1 MPDMPKV
8 MVAGIGGASL
18 GTEILKCLRAAG
30 RYQVY
35 GCDISGYAYGHYEKD
50 ITETFVVSRKRY
62 VESVLE
68 RCVATGIRV
77 LIPGGDEPAVLLGL
91 AAADFLNA
99 GVQVAANSPEVVATC
114 SNKKHFFER
123 MQTLGLP
130 APWTVA
136 VQDRHELETLKDIP
150 CPCIIKPSTGTGG
163 SRFVFLALN
172 RPEVEMYVE
181 HLLNNDHTA
190 LVQEYIGLDEGE
202 FTVGTLSFP
211 NGRLV
216 GSVAMR
222 RLFNAK
228 LSVLLNT
235 QAGLISSGYS
245 QGLIDEFAEVRAQAE
260 KIAKTLGSVGPMNIQ
275 GRVRK
280 GILIP
285 FEINPRFS
293 ASTYLR
299 AMAGFNEIDMYLQNV
314 LYGSVPLVAP
324 VRPGYYLRS
333 LTELYVGKEE
343 IKP

>member
-1 MPDMPKV
+1 MPDVSKV

-18 GTEILKCLRAAG
+18 GTEILKCLRDAG
-30 RYQVY
+30 RYRVY
-35 GCDISGYAYGHYEKD
+35 GCDISGYAYGHYEKN
-50 ITETFVVSRKRY
+50 IAETFVVSRKRY

-68 RCVATGIRV
+68 LCVAVGIRV

-91 AAADFLNA
+91 AAADFLKA
-99 GVQVAANSPEVVATC
+99 GVHVAANSPEVVATC
-114 SNKKHFFER
+114 SNKKRFFER
-123 MQTLGLP
+123 MQALGLP
-130 APWTVA
+130 TPWTVA
-136 VQDRHELETLKDIP
+136 VQDRHDLEALKDIP

-163 SRFVFLALN
+163 SRFVFMASN
-172 RPEVEMYVE
+172 RPEALLYAE
-181 HLLNNDHTA
+181 HLLHNGHTA
-190 LVQEYIGLDEGE
+190 LVQEYIGMEEGE

-211 NGRLV
+211 DGRLF
-216 GSVAMR
+216 GSVAMQ

-228 LSVLLNT
+228 LSVLVST
-235 QAGLISSGYS
+235 PAGLISSGYS
-245 QGLIDEFAEVRAQAE
+245 QGLIGDFAEVRTQAE

-299 AMAGFNEIDMYLQNV
+299 AMAGFNEVDMYLQNL

-333 LTELYVGKEE
+333 LTERYVGKEE
-343 IKP
+343 IKQ